1 MEKGIARF
9 QEHQKSNCHIL
20 ACEHQVG
27 VTALSGNII
36 EMCSNAAD
44 TTMKQNCTCFLKIIK
59 SVRFLARQGLAM
71 QGHTDAESNFNQLLK
86 LRANDVPLLTD
97 CLQRKNDKYT
107 SHDIQNEL
115 VSIMADIVSRQVV
128 TSLDN
133 SFFSILC
140 DEYTDVS
147 NKEQLTL
154 CVRWIDKELEAHEDF
169 LGFVNIPNIR
179 ADTIEA
185 VIKDVFIRLGLS
197 FNNCRGQCYD
207 GASNMLGSKDTD
219 TDTDTD
225 TAQSPSHSLP
235 WSLTK
240 SWYKRCHQSL

>member
-1 MEKGIARF
+1 
-9 QEHQKSNCHIL
+9 
-20 ACEHQVG
+20 
-27 VTALSGNII
+27 
-36 EMCSNAAD
+36 
-44 TTMKQNCTCFLKIIK
+44 MKQNRTCFLKIIE

-97 CLQRKNDKYT
+97 WLQRKNDKYT

-147 NKEQLTL
+147 NKGTIDTL
-154 CVRWIDKELEAHEDF
+154 C
-169 LGFVNIPNIR
+169 
-179 ADTIEA
+179 
-185 VIKDVFIRLGLS
+185 
-197 FNNCRGQCYD
+197 
-207 GASNMLGSKDTD
+207 
-219 TDTDTD
+219 
-225 TAQSPSHSLP
+225 
-235 WSLTK
+235 
-240 SWYKRCHQSL
+240 